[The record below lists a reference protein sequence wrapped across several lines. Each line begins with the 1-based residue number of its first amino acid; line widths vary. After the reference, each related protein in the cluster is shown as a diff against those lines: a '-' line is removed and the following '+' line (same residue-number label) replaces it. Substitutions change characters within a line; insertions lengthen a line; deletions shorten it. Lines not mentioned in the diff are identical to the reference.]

1 MKIIKYILVLIFA
14 FNSTGKLFAHGQHH
28 FAWTTVNSSAIY
40 DFKNER
46 LFQSFDINSSFIII
60 NGGLGYK
67 KINYLDSKNISAYI
81 GMGMGSI
88 LQLQAGFSKDGFSL
102 RYRTDWMLG
111 YTSENFAK
119 KHPYAGLTTFTLIAE
134 KYFND
139 AQMKWYLGL
148 GIGFSINN
156 IYGLKVFK

>member
-1 MKIIKYILVLIFA
+1 MKIIKCVLVFIFVL
-14 FNSTGKLFAHGQHH
+14 SITDKLFAHGEHH
-28 FAWTTVNSSAIY
+28 FAWTTISTSGIY
-40 DFKNER
+40 DFNNER

-67 KINYLDSKNISAYI
+67 NINYLDSKKISAYV
-81 GMGMGSI
+81 GLGMGSI

-102 RYRTDWMLG
+102 RYRTDLMLG
-111 YTSENFAK
+111 YVSENFAK
-119 KHPYAGLTTFTLIAE
+119 KHPYAGLTTFTIIAE
-134 KYFND
+134 KYLNN

-156 IYGLKVFK
+156 IYGFKVFK